1 MTLLTLLAL
10 LSFVGLCYLAWECR
24 RAMPEPAVG
33 VGPTP
38 EPTELTG
45 LLTVWRG
52 GHIEDMRF
60 MTGPVP
66 PLQLPADVTD
76 TDSLTL

>member
-1 MTLLTLLAL
+1 MTFFAL
-10 LSFVGLCYLAWECR
+10 MAALGFVALCHLAWECR
-24 RAMPEPAVG
+24 QAMPEPAVG

-38 EPTELTG
+38 APQDGAG
-45 LLTVWRG
+45 LLIVWRA

-66 PLQLPADVTD
+66 ELRLPADVTD